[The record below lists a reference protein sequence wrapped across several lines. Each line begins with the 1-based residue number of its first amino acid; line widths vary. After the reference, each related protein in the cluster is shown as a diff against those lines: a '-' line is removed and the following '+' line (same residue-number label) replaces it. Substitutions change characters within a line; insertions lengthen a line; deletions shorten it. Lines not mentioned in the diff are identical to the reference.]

1 MAWSSTLLM
10 SQCRDKDAIHDSW
23 SAHILRDVYKTH
35 ITTDQQV
42 GISSMSQKPRI
53 SRSFPPHS
61 SLITIAQTAA
71 RMQNSAPFG
80 ILITS
85 AFETVVDK
93 AKRRSRGCVVFLC
106 LGTFQR
112 MRTKQSTNPQSNI
125 YALQRDVGWNEE
137 RLCREPDISAD
148 EGCMPGI
155 IRRLA
160 GRAPSSMVITSKS

>member
-1 MAWSSTLLM
+1 MAWPSTLWM

-53 SRSFPPHS
+53 SRSFPPDFP
-61 SLITIAQTAA
+61 LFTIATTAA

-80 ILITS
+80 NLITS
-85 AFETVVDK
+85 AVGTVVDK

-106 LGTFQR
+106 LGAFQNG
-112 MRTKQSTNPQSNI
+112 RTQPSAHPQN
-125 YALQRDVGWNEE
+125 L
-137 RLCREPDISAD
+137 
-148 EGCMPGI
+148 
-155 IRRLA
+155 
-160 GRAPSSMVITSKS
+160 